1 MLTAQGFSSD
11 QGSKVSSSVTQLL
24 QLNIGTWSQV
34 FTYLPVPLY
43 LWTYTFLAGLHH
55 CWEEYHTSLEMAA

>member
-1 MLTAQGFSSD
+1 MLTAEGFSM
-11 QGSKVSSSVTQLL
+11 QGSKVSTVCQLL